1 MKERRHEED
10 DDDDFERHVVRPFM
24 LTRGRTKVSGGVV
37 MESLVSRNDLDPDRL
52 QRLESVQRK
61 IWHQLA
67 SMQSVAELSA
77 FLELPLGVVLVLISD
92 MSDLDL
98 VQVHETASVDDV
110 RLVRRLIDG
119 ILAL

>member
-1 MKERRHEED
+1 MKKRRHEED

-24 LTRGRTKVSGGVV
+24 LTRGRTKVGGGVV

-61 IWHQLA
+61 IWDQLA
-67 SMQSVAELSA
+67 AMQSVAELSA

-110 RLVRRLIDG
+110 LLVRRLIDG